1 MEQVQQAGVDA
12 QVRRRQAQDQLE
24 VAKIKFSDV
33 SKQRSQE
40 EAHVTELQGKLEKML
55 QHLSL
60 AQAVSKDQRSKGKT
74 MKKAKHRAGAEKTQA
89 EEQKLK
95 KDLYIT
101 HLTKDLERLT
111 QQVHMYEAQKTAQ
124 AVETKAVKQA
134 FSEAEMKLESLMMSR
149 KQMLQEWS
157 NILTSTRSQYEDIC
171 AMQEAVCSAENQVI
185 VLEKE
190 IEAYKKATAAEEE
203 KNETLTAQLKC
214 CEKDCATSKR
224 LIQQKQ
230 AEHEALQAKYSAC
243 VHSLQETQH
252 TVSTLTKES
261 DIYQTELDNQ
271 KKELEK
277 EKSVLLELEDKI
289 QSNIQQQL
297 GHSKAAQNS
306 QQHIR
311 KMAAL
316 KKDKRLQLQQLEND
330 MTSVEQESQK
340 INEHLSSLAL
350 IQEALDEETD
360 KYNKLLTSTQT
371 RFSTSARLIDQKQ
384 ATILSLNANISKITA
399 RTKRDDLGPLHIK
412 VQEMTAQIKELNANI
427 KKGQLL
433 WLLQQE
439 KLLGLI
445 KDLESKSWMMHKLQT
460 QHTAMKQ
467 KKIYLESQIAQEQ
480 RESSE
485 LEKNSKILERDLE
498 KLGGLLRKNH
508 HLSQALELENTLMET
523 DFIQQIKE
531 REREAVDIQMKVEKA
546 QEEREILVQSLLEA
560 DQQLMLWKRKTQI
573 LKETRAVVDSQI
585 DKEEIQKMKAEI
597 HRKKLRINQLT
608 KQQKKLLREGEA
620 AGAKMGRILQ
630 RRIDMA
636 HSANREKAL
645 AEKKRSNEALIRRI
659 KRTKL
664 EIANRKKVN
673 LELEMKKDHLSSLV
687 EHKEQQLAEQTSIRR
702 QLDSDLEKLQDKKE
716 AEKIFLL
723 AAQNRCRKL
732 RDVCEGKYRVSS
744 SGEAIAAAQQRERE
758 RLEAVSTV
766 VQDVC
771 EAHPQHQGAL
781 HKLSQTL
788 TAYKQISQEK

>member
-1 MEQVQQAGVDA
+1 MQSSSEERQRDDDDAESGDEEAAGTSHPLPAQDLLATGSDVLDPQPDSDLCMAAPTPHLSSSNTPDVMTDPELPEEKELPSLDPDHPMCIKFQEALNRELKMRLEKIKKELKEKRARKKAADLRWEKVSIEARHVQEKLEKVKRKMEQVQQAGVDA

-171 AMQEAVCSAENQVI
+171 AMQEAVCSAENQVY
-185 VLEKE
+185 VQEKE
-190 IEAYKKATAAEEE
+190 IEFYKKATAAEEE

-214 CEKDCATSKR
+214 CETDCATSKR

-384 ATILSLNANISKITA
+384 ATILNLKAKISKITA
-399 RTKRDDLGPLHIK
+399 STKRDDLGPLHIK

-427 KKGQLL
+427 KKGQQL

-445 KDLESKSWMMHKLQT
+445 KDLESKSWMMHTLQT

-467 KKIYLESQIAQEQ
+467 KKIY
-480 RESSE
+480 
-485 LEKNSKILERDLE
+485 
-498 KLGGLLRKNH
+498 
-508 HLSQALELENTLMET
+508 
-523 DFIQQIKE
+523 KE
-531 REREAVDIQMKVEKA
+531 REREAVDIQMKVEK
-546 QEEREILVQSLLEA
+546 
-560 DQQLMLWKRKTQI
+560 
-573 LKETRAVVDSQI
+573 
-585 DKEEIQKMKAEI
+585 
-597 HRKKLRINQLT
+597 
-608 KQQKKLLREGEA
+608 
-620 AGAKMGRILQ
+620 
-630 RRIDMA
+630 
-636 HSANREKAL
+636 
-645 AEKKRSNEALIRRI
+645 
-659 KRTKL
+659 
-664 EIANRKKVN
+664 
-673 LELEMKKDHLSSLV
+673 
-687 EHKEQQLAEQTSIRR
+687 
-702 QLDSDLEKLQDKKE
+702 
-716 AEKIFLL
+716 
-723 AAQNRCRKL
+723 
-732 RDVCEGKYRVSS
+732 
-744 SGEAIAAAQQRERE
+744 
-758 RLEAVSTV
+758 
-766 VQDVC
+766 
-771 EAHPQHQGAL
+771 
-781 HKLSQTL
+781 
-788 TAYKQISQEK
+788 